1 MGRNIL
7 NLYKLVRYDIKN
19 GLGSRW
25 YVCLGAAALGL
36 LFCAKLYADYM
47 GMLGYL
53 TDPQFAMGNLLICY
67 FQGKKPYSPEYGDPF
82 VFPASWMVLFL
93 LCSFLTLD
101 YPFHNLN
108 GHGVQVVTRMRSRR
122 VWWASKCIW
131 VAVAT
136 LFYFILLYTV
146 AAAFCIAL
154 GIPVTLGY
162 GTEVNEELLHILD
175 MEPFGTG
182 DAVLVLCVLPAATAL
197 AVNAVQLVLGFFLD
211 RIYCFLATAA
221 LLFAS
226 AYFHTPFLIGNYA
239 MVERSVFCT
248 GKGPGPAACLGADL
262 IVAAACVAAGFVWIQ
277 KYDIMKKKDT

>member
-1 MGRNIL
+1 
-7 NLYKLVRYDIKN
+7 
-19 GLGSRW
+19 
-25 YVCLGAAALGL
+25 
-36 LFCAKLYADYM
+36 
-47 GMLGYL
+47 
-53 TDPQFAMGNLLICY
+53 
-67 FQGKKPYSPEYGDPF
+67 
-82 VFPASWMVLFL
+82 MVLFL

-248 GKGPGPAACLGADL
+248 GKGPGPAACLAADL